1 MAGQFEA
8 FVDSDS
14 YFRFRL
20 LGPDGTEVA
29 VSGPYPDKASLA
41 AGIAAVRECAG
52 TGLVTD
58 LCPAGTVIRQVP
70 EPASAPALVASEARR
85 DCGEQPAGGHT
96 FVLAKG
102 PRRHGI
108 RPRWATAAA
117 R

>member
-29 VSGPYPDKASLA
+29 VSGPYRDKASLA